1 MRIELLKRIF
11 YSKHTHTHAHTHRS
25 VWCEKEKKSET
36 IESCDSIVDCRVR
49 ITLEMGVSQL
59 SYSPT
64 SLAMP
69 PRPHVH
75 VLMALLACV
84 AKFYFLVVVVVV
96 VRKVVCINNLHSYKG
111 EGR

>member
-1 MRIELLKRIF
+1 MRIELLKRIS

-25 VWCEKEKKSET
+25 IWCEKEKKSET

-84 AKFYFLVVVVVV
+84 AKFSFLVV